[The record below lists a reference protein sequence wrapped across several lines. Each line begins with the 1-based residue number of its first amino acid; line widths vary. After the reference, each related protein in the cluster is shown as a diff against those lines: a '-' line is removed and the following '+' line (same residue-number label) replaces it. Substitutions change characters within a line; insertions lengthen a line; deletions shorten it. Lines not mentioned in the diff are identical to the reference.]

1 MNQGL
6 LTLSEM
12 TLLALSHTSLNMSLN
27 RRTFTLLPGLALVL
41 GGGLT
46 APEPARAQGWDLEY
60 PQAEFHIARLMPSGS
75 EAYRGGYRQ
84 WYAIDWPE
92 AEDHLSQGLQ
102 RLTRLEVAD
111 DSVHVRTL
119 DDRIFNHPWLFAQQ
133 VGRWTLSQEESDR
146 LREYLMRGGFLVVDD
161 FHGEWEWRYF
171 LETIRRA
178 LPEYPI
184 VDIPDDDPLLHVLY
198 DLDRNTQIPGARHLY
213 RGPGGQIMAQLPG
226 GPPRW
231 RGIYDERGRLIV
243 AINYN
248 MDMGDAW
255 EHADDPWYP
264 NPMTALAYRF
274 AINYIIYAMTH

>member
-1 MNQGL
+1 M
-6 LTLSEM
+6 
-12 TLLALSHTSLNMSLN
+12 AYTSLNMSMN
-27 RRTFTLLPGLALVL
+27 RRTFTRLPTLALVL

-46 APEPARAQGWDLEY
+46 ALEPARSQGWDLEY
-60 PQAEFHIARLMPSGS
+60 PQAEFHIARLMPSGTQ
-75 EAYRGGYRQ
+75 AYRGGYRQ

-111 DSVHVRTL
+111 DSIHVRTL

-161 FHGEWEWRYF
+161 FHGEWEWGYF
-171 LETIRRA
+171 LKTIRRA

-231 RGIYDERGRLIV
+231 RGIYDEHGRLIV

>member
-1 MNQGL
+1 MSMHRRIFTFL
-6 LTLSEM
+6 PT
-12 TLLALSHTSLNMSLN
+12 LALY
-27 RRTFTLLPGLALVL
+27 L
-41 GGGLT
+41 GAGMT
-46 APEPARAQGWDLEY
+46 VPEPARSQGWDLES
-60 PQAEFHIARLMPSGS
+60 PEAEFHIARLMPSGNQ
-75 EAYRGGYRQ
+75 AFRGGYRQ

-92 AEDHLSQGLQ
+92 AEDHLSQGLE

-111 DSVHVRTL
+111 DSVHVRTI

-133 VGRWTLSQEESDR
+133 VGRWTLSQEETDR

-161 FHGEWEWRYF
+161 FHGAYEWEYF
-171 LETIRRA
+171 RSTIQQA

-184 VDIPDDDPLLHVLY
+184 VEIPEDDPLLHVLY

-213 RGPGGQIMAQLPG
+213 HGPGGQIMAQLPG
-226 GPPRW
+226 GPPQW
-231 RGIYDERGRLIV
+231 RGIYDEQGRLMV

-255 EHADDPWYP
+255 QHADDPWYP

>member
-1 MNQGL
+1 M
-6 LTLSEM
+6 TLSEIA
-12 TLLALSHTSLNMSLN
+12 LAYTWLTMSMH
-27 RRTFTLLPGLALVL
+27 RRIFTLLPGLALVL
-41 GGGLT
+41 GGGLA

-60 PQAEFHIARLMPSGS
+60 PQAEFHIARLMPGGG
-75 EAYRGGYRQ
+75 EASRGGYRR

-111 DSVHVRTL
+111 DSVHVQTI

-133 VGRWTLSQEESDR
+133 VGRWTLSQQEADR

-161 FHGEWEWRYF
+161 FHGEWEWGYF

-213 RGPGGQIMAQLPG
+213 RGAGGQIMAQLPG

-231 RGIYDERGRLIV
+231 RGIYDKHGRLIV